1 MLLALCLQIHRF
13 SVRLL
18 PASELEGE
26 SEQTPDG
33 FPLVG
38 RAVVAGLVFE
48 LRCLLP
54 SAGREAAAA
63 CSYGC
68 LTVRTA

>member
-1 MLLALCLQIHRF
+1 MVLLALCLQIHRF

-26 SEQTPDG
+26 SKRTPDG
-33 FPLVG
+33 FPLAG
-38 RAVVAGLVFE
+38 CAVVAGLVFQ
-48 LRCLLP
+48 LRRVLP

-63 CSYGC
+63 CS
-68 LTVRTA
+68 